1 LESEEVASALKQLEE
16 MGLLVND
23 SQITLY
29 VRHGVTGASSQRLSS
44 SLELERALLQCLPEQ
59 APDAEHGDW
68 QDLNLPALTAELKS
82 ATGLD

>member
-1 LESEEVASALKQLEE
+1 MNTDQLMQLTSLESEEVASALKQLEE

-44 SLELERALLQCLPEQ
+44 SLELE
-59 APDAEHGDW
+59 
-68 QDLNLPALTAELKS
+68 
-82 ATGLD
+82 GLCCNACQSRHRTPSMAIGRI